1 MLAGYFRVFWFFK
14 AEGFSGCV
22 CACFWARARNV
33 LAMEDEEKTKDEQL
47 ADMQAQ
53 LERLRMEVEGAQNAT
68 LAVSAE
74 RDSLRGQL
82 AAAAPCLLYTSPS
95 PRDS

>member
-1 MLAGYFRVFWFFK
+1 
-14 AEGFSGCV
+14 
-22 CACFWARARNV
+22 
-33 LAMEDEEKTKDEQL
+33 MEDQEKTKDEQL

-82 AAAAPCLLYTSPS
+82 AGAAPAASATSAPASS
-95 PRDS
+95 PASASTFGAAMAGGAI